1 VLTADKLNRTSEASQ
16 HPVLAV
22 SCSTER
28 SKYLGQL
35 LLRSRH
41 DFRDRTAPLKPGLAV
56 STLCN
61 RHYRAVASNL
71 VVRSINLVTGQILP
85 RG

>member
-22 SCSTER
+22 SGSTER

-61 RHYRAVASNL
+61 RHECAVREIACRSTKAGRSND
-71 VVRSINLVTGQILP
+71 RNAA
-85 RG
+85 